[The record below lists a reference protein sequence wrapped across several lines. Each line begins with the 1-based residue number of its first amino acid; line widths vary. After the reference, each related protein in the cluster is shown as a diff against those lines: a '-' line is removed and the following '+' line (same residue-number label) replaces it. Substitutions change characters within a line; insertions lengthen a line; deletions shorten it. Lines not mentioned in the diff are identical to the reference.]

1 MVPAGRASSSAAL
14 ASTRRRRAIHGA
26 SSWTASLAARS
37 GALRGSVT
45 VTLPSG
51 STVTRTRR
59 ARGERRMRY
68 SATAMGGPS
77 R

>member
-1 MVPAGRASSSAAL
+1 MPAGRASSSAAR
-14 ASTRRRRAIHGA
+14 ARTRRRRAIQGA
-26 SSWTASLAARS
+26 SSFTASFAARS
-37 GALRGSVT
+37 GVLRGSVT

-59 ARGERRMRY
+59 ARVERRMRY